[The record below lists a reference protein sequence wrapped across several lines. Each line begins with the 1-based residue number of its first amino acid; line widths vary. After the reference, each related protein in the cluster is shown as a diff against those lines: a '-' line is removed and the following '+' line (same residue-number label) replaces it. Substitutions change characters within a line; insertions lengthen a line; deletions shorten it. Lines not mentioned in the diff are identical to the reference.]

1 METKEKLS
9 ESISIHKVRVR
20 KKENGRMKLHINLT
34 KEEGEAFTN
43 FMNAVNVQNLS
54 EQEFTKAAFVIG
66 LQAME
71 QSVIAEMQKRVAAE
85 QEKAQQESAEENVEF
100 VEDEASSE
108 EESADE
114 NSETQD

>member
-1 METKEKLS
+1 METKENLS

-43 FMNAVNVQNLS
+43 FMSAVNVQNLS
-54 EQEFTKAAFVIG
+54 EQDFTKAAFVIG

-71 QSVIAEMQKRVAAE
+71 QSVQDALTAYLQVP
-85 QEKAQQESAEENVEF
+85 
-100 VEDEASSE
+100 DLWSE
-108 EESADE
+108 EALK
-114 NSETQD
+114 TQNRA